1 MVELEIWD
9 QCHFVMDGQGFPH
22 DFFSH
27 ILWNPLSAPPS
38 APKLSLKLKMESENI
53 YLKKCLLN
61 LPWLSCRPKTN
72 VILSWMK
79 AHYYCPSV
87 PQNSSVVIC
96 FKKKKACPLPFF
108 SITFFMFPPF
118 TMAAIGHRITM
129 QMCCEQGGGN
139 IGKVEEVLGWN
150 KF

>member
-1 MVELEIWD
+1 
-9 QCHFVMDGQGFPH
+9 MD
-22 DFFSH
+22 
-27 ILWNPLSAPPS
+27 
-38 APKLSLKLKMESENI
+38 
-53 YLKKCLLN
+53 
-61 LPWLSCRPKTN
+61 
-72 VILSWMK
+72 K

-96 FKKKKACPLPFF
+96 FKKNKLGVPSLFF

-139 IGKVEEVLGWN
+139 IREMEEVLGWK